1 MMLGLD
7 LELVWYTNISFCSP
21 VPFRETQTVMF
32 KKNYFYFF
40 CGRAALEWC
49 CINNVFN
56 NVFFPCPISLIQRSF
71 SVLGAAV
78 TLIPDFIPTLTHEM
92 KWSQRVQAPLT
103 YMSDFQF
110 ELQSHLLICMTIWH
124 RLFWRHSE
132 LRNLKANDKSI
143 MTLKR
148 KNQKQF

>member
-32 KKNYFYFF
+32 KKIFF
-40 CGRAALEWC
+40 FFVADNRAALEWC
-49 CINNVFN
+49 CINNVF
-56 NVFFPCPISLIQRSF
+56 FPCPISLFQRSF

-92 KWSQRVQAPLT
+92 KWSQRVQASLT

-110 ELQSHLLICMTIWH
+110 ELQSHHLICMTIWH

-132 LRNLKANDKSI
+132 LRNLKADDKSI